1 MIAFT
6 NALANW
12 NGTQM
17 PLSEVKVSVLDRA
30 FLFGDAVYEVV
41 RVYGGKTFRFE
52 EHLKRL
58 ERSLGEL
65 GIVGVDLERLDAR
78 CKETVANSKEMEALV
93 YIQVTRGEAKRAH
106 RFPEKYTPN
115 ELIWVE
121 RFDDPYRQGRQAGVT
136 AVTLKDIR
144 WSRNDIKATSMVANC
159 LAAQHAASNGCLESI
174 LIKDG
179 FVTEGSHTSV
189 FAVKDNKLVVS
200 PSSPNVLPG
209 ITKLLVIELAKQAAV
224 QIIEDA
230 VSESAIFTMDEVF
243 LSATPEEVLPV
254 VTIDGRP
261 IGRGNPGPITR
272 RLIEAYEQLKSGC

>member
-41 RVYGGKTFRFE
+41 RVYGGKTFRFQ

-65 GIVGVDLERLDAR
+65 GIVGVDLERLNSR
-78 CKETVANSKEMEALV
+78 CKETVANSGEMEALV

-106 RFPEKYTPN
+106 CFPEKYTPN

-121 RFDDPYRQGRQAGVT
+121 RFDDPYRQGRQAGVKV
-136 AVTLKDIR
+136 VTLKDIR

-179 FVTEGSHTSV
+179 FITEGSHTSV

-209 ITKLLVIELAKQAAV
+209 ITKLLVIELAKQAGV
-224 QIIEDA
+224 QIVEDA
-230 VSESAIFTMDEVF
+230 VCQSAIFDMDEVF

-254 VTIDGRP
+254 VTIDGRS
-261 IGRGNPGPITR
+261 IGRGNPGPITK
-272 RLIEAYEQLKSGC
+272 RLIQAYENLKSGC